1 MLRLGNWFTAA
12 DPKRGA
18 PALPPQKGA
27 TGRRALRVQRTRAV
41 GRPDR
46 SLRPGAPQQLS
57 RGDGLTRVCYTA
69 EYPSE
74 PLKACRHAARAHP
87 GTGLSTPPGK
97 RAPSGLGGC
106 ARRRASRCH
115 AGDRTP
121 PLCRGSTFNG
131 RAPRAA
137 PTERAAHAQPVH
149 GARPPLADAGASHR
163 SQSGPTN
170 APRRWQPAAARRAQ
184 RRPSLPQRGP
194 LAPLAS
200 ARRRQGTV
208 RPPAYGWRG
217 ATLCGPRAV
226 LLLLYRRYFLSPP
239 APSGASAPQAPPLA
253 CMRRERRDSLTAPS
267 ERPGGKPR
275 SGAGPPKFHTK
286 EIDTDCTTRPHDSAA
301 RSGATLHP
309 SRAARA
315 PPNTLSAR
323 PGRAQGHCAGPP
335 SVPRP
340 SAPWACGLT
349 QRRWWLCFRCR
360 GCQSCFGASQEVR
373 RRARA
378 HRIAHDEGSRG
389 ERRSCAG
396 GCRAE

>member
-1 MLRLGNWFTAA
+1 MACVSAHRSHGGLLLPSAQPGTTGTATGPLRAHRAGNTDSRPRRGDTGHPDRAPTSHQSATDEPLRRPGLAACVAPRDARAASRQPAFGSRQCFLEGASLSLPAATRVLRLGNWFTAA

-27 TGRRALRVQRTRAV
+27 TGRRALRVQRPRAV
-41 GRPDR
+41 GGPDR

-69 EYPSE
+69 EYASE

-253 CMRRERRDSLTAPS
+253 CMRRERRDSITAPS

-275 SGAGPPKFHTK
+275 SGAGPPQVSFT
-286 EIDTDCTTRPHDSAA
+286 P
-301 RSGATLHP
+301 
-309 SRAARA
+309 
-315 PPNTLSAR
+315 
-323 PGRAQGHCAGPP
+323 
-335 SVPRP
+335 
-340 SAPWACGLT
+340 
-349 QRRWWLCFRCR
+349 
-360 GCQSCFGASQEVR
+360 
-373 RRARA
+373 
-378 HRIAHDEGSRG
+378 
-389 ERRSCAG
+389 
-396 GCRAE
+396 